1 MTVPGPTTPLQ
12 LARRRARQIREMG
25 SALDR
30 PCGYCGAKPNELCRY
45 KDGREITQVDGVH
58 AARLGGK
65 ARRFKYYSR
74 IS

>member
-1 MTVPGPTTPLQ
+1 
-12 LARRRARQIREMG
+12 MG